1 MTLALGGAAF
11 AHTGVQ
17 NPAVLARMENM
28 SAIADEMEILVNMAR
43 GRTAYDETLAETA
56 RDRLHGH
63 AGEVVALFEAPET
76 DPRMEALPI
85 IWEDFADF
93 SSKAADLERAALGL
107 SGRLASREDVVA
119 AVRALGATCTA
130 CHDAYRVVE

>member
-1 MTLALGGAAF
+1 
-11 AHTGVQ
+11 
-17 NPAVLARMENM
+17 MENM
-28 SAIADEMEILVNMAR
+28 TAIADEMEILVNMAR

>member
-1 MTLALGGAAF
+1 
-11 AHTGVQ
+11 
-17 NPAVLARMENM
+17 MENM
-28 SAIADEMEILVNMAR
+28 TAIADEMEILVNMAR

-56 RDRLHGH
+56 RDRLQGH

>member
-1 MTLALGGAAF
+1 
-11 AHTGVQ
+11 
-17 NPAVLARMENM
+17 
-28 SAIADEMEILVNMAR
+28 
-43 GRTAYDETLAETA
+43 
-56 RDRLHGH
+56 
-63 AGEVVALFEAPET
+63 
-76 DPRMEALPI
+76 MEALPI

>member
-17 NPAVLARMENM
+17 NPAVLVRMENM
-28 SAIADEMEILVNMAR
+28 TAIADEMEILVNMAR